1 MYTRSNSLVLSIPT
15 NNYQGQFAYRAMP
28 RSKEPEIFTFERIP
42 AQEPQRY
49 TAVRQRRKN
58 TRVQY
63 PANVRKYLPPAE
75 KSAAKR
81 WLVALCLVLFLQIY
95 TEDACIETPISAE
108 SLAVE
113 VNEEA
118 SYAHYKVL
126 PFQSAE
132 EQARQLT
139 DDVSTEL
146 SSVNH
151 QDQLVGEQ
159 SDNIWSKL
167 VNTTCPCWDG
177 EMNRMHR
184 QSTRNGYVVAFL
196 YPAVYHRLG
205 SEN

>member
-1 MYTRSNSLVLSIPT
+1 
-15 NNYQGQFAYRAMP
+15 MP

-42 AQEPQRY
+42 AQEPLRY
-49 TAVRQRRKN
+49 TPVRQRKKN

-108 SLAVE
+108 SLAAE
-113 VNEEA
+113 VHEEA
-118 SYAHYKVL
+118 SFGPYKEL
-126 PFQSAE
+126 RFQSAE

-139 DDVSTEL
+139 DSVSNEL
-146 SSVNH
+146 SSVNC

-159 SDNIWSKL
+159 SDNTWSKL
-167 VNTTCPCWDG
+167 VNTTCPSWDA
-177 EMNRMHR
+177 ETNRMHK
-184 QSTRNGYVVAFL
+184 QSTRNSYVVAFL